1 MPKFKVTID
10 RDQCISDGVCWAL
23 CPQVF
28 EMNPDDG
35 KSRIVEEY
43 RTDDIGTGIVPEDLG
58 GQLLPGPDH
67 TRRGG
72 GGLSPNRGSAPFL
85 LFLLRAAQGWP
96 FINLLRVFA
105 LSVAASTAFITE
117 DLTPPSSM

>member
-35 KSRIVEEY
+35 KSQIVEEY
-43 RTDDIGTGIVPEDLG
+43 RTDDVGTGVVPEDLG
-58 GQLLPGPDH
+58 DCVKQ
-67 TRRGG
+67 
-72 GGLSPNRGSAPFL
+72 
-85 LFLLRAAQGWP
+85 AANSCPVQIIHVEEVEG
-96 FINLLRVFA
+96 
-105 LSVAASTAFITE
+105 
-117 DLTPPSSM
+117 